1 MGFDDAA
8 GRAQGQ
14 MRVANTMQHCY
25 IAEGH
30 CRQLIQVYNNLE
42 VRPPDGDCWQS
53 IVKGN
58 QLN

>member
-30 CRQLIQVYNNLE
+30 CRQLIQVYNLE